1 MCCLDIY
8 VRPGLEGKVN
18 KRMGRA
24 GKKWGEGRYEVDRES
39 LPVTPIPIF
48 REKGRMTRGHV

>member
-18 KRMGRA
+18 KKMGKS
-24 GKKWGEGRYEVDRES
+24 GGKWGEGRPEVASDPD
-39 LPVTPIPIF
+39 LKF